1 MCQWFQIDKSLRSGS
16 CCAFLHPDHIEKGKK
31 KISDDIKVKPE
42 NLGKN
47 SKLLKKERI
56 NQLKATAKHLSENIL
71 TLGKSTGLSKR
82 SSGS

>member
-16 CCAFLHPDHIEKGKK
+16 CCAFLHPDHIEKGHK

-42 NLGKN
+42 NLGKTT
-47 SKLLKKERI
+47 KERI
-56 NQLKATAKHLSENIL
+56 NQLKATAKHISENIL
-71 TLGKSTGLSKR
+71 TLGKSTGLLKR